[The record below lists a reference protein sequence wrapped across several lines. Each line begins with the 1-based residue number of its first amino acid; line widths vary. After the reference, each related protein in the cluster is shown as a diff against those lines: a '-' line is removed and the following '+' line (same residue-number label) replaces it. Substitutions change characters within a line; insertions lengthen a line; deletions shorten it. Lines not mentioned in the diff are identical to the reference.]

1 VVCDADIDAITSGIA
16 YKREAK
22 ERKRTLPTAG
32 LTHGAHAS
40 GVKEALLALLGSINI
55 CDKSPVFQHYDS
67 EVQGRAVLRPGEAD
81 ACVEMF
87 VPGAPVALATAIGSH
102 SRLGA
107 VDPYLGGAWS
117 VFEATRGVA
126 CVGALPLCITDCLN
140 FGDPEDPGVFHEF
153 VEAVRGI
160 GDACRAMKLFGGDV
174 ALPVISGNV
183 SLYNQSGTGQPIAP
197 TPIVACAGRLDD
209 ASRARNFGLKQVGSK
224 LVLLG
229 ILHDHMGGSEY
240 ERLFGTTAGKPPR
253 PDMAFEANLVRVLV
267 TAFGRRLVL
276 SAHDIA
282 LGGLLVTAAEMAMAS
297 EPFDVGLKLSLGGV
311 TRTSTCFSEM
321 GGVLV
326 EVGDASWSELQTL
339 FDNHSVPWIEI
350 GATREKPEFEV
361 EIADGSFSVTLE
373 ELRAAH
379 AGNLATVLY
388 G

>member
-1 VVCDADIDAITSGIA
+1 V
-16 YKREAK
+16 E
-22 ERKRTLPTAG
+22 
-32 LTHGAHAS
+32 
-40 GVKEALLALLGSINI
+40 GVREALLTLLGSINI
-55 CDKSPVFQHYDS
+55 SDKSPVFQHYDS

-87 VPGAPVALATAIGSH
+87 VPGSPVALATSLGSH

-153 VEAVRGI
+153 VESVRGI
-160 GDACRAMKLFGGDV
+160 GDACKAMKLFGGDV

-240 ERLFGTTAGKPPR
+240 ERLFGNSAAPGKPPR

-267 TAFGRRLVL
+267 TAFGRGLVL

-297 EPFDVGLKLSLGGV
+297 APFDVGLELSLGGV
-311 TRTSTCFSEM
+311 TKTNTCFAEM
-321 GGVLV
+321 GGVLI
-326 EVGDASWSELQTL
+326 EVGDASWSELRAL
-339 FDNHSVPWIEI
+339 LDNHSVPWTEI
-350 GATREKPEFEV
+350 GVTREAPELTV
-361 EIADGSFSVTLE
+361 DLADGSFNVTLDA
-373 ELRAAH
+373 LREKHTGSVAA
-379 AGNLATVLY
+379 VLY

>member
-1 VVCDADIDAITSGIA
+1 LKHTSGA
-16 YKREAK
+16 D
-22 ERKRTLPTAG
+22 
-32 LTHGAHAS
+32 
-40 GVKEALLALLGSINI
+40 GVREALLTLLGSVNI
-55 CDKSPVFQHYDS
+55 SDKSSIFQHYDS

-87 VPGAPVALATAIGSH
+87 VPGAPVALATSIGSH

-153 VEAVRGI
+153 IEAVRGI
-160 GDACRAMKLFGGDV
+160 GDACKAMKLFGGEV

-183 SLYNQSGTGQPIAP
+183 SLYNQSGTGDAIAP

-209 ASRARNFGLKQVGSK
+209 ASRARTFGLKQVGSK

-229 ILHDHMGGSEY
+229 ILHDHLGGSEY
-240 ERLFGTTAGKPPR
+240 ERLYGSSTAPGRPPR

-297 EPFDVGLKLSLGGV
+297 APFDVGLKLSLGGV
-311 TRTSTCFSEM
+311 TKTGTCFSEM

-326 EVGDASWSELQTL
+326 EVSEDSWSELKPLLENHGVSYMELGTTQEAPSLDVTL
-339 FDNHSVPWIEI
+339 AE
-350 GATREKPEFEV
+350 G
-361 EIADGSFSVTLE
+361 GFSVSLAS
-373 ELRAAH
+373 LRDVH
-379 AGNLATVLY
+379 TGKVSEVIY